1 MGGVGRSVG
10 RRADRDCKSSPDDRD
25 RPTDRPTAAAVAKV
39 EWPAAMVAVAVA
51 TAAESFEWVNG
62 GEQSSQQS
70 LCMWCYYPLSGRRET
85 QEGKTLLMLSPLT
98 MEMGDVFRSFID
110 EHFLLVVKWIILG
123 KK

>member
-1 MGGVGRSVG
+1 MGER
-10 RRADRDCKSSPDDRD
+10 RRA
-25 RPTDRPTAAAVAKV
+25 
-39 EWPAAMVAVAVA
+39 
-51 TAAESFEWVNG
+51 
-62 GEQSSQQS
+62 EQSAVTVHVVLLPS
-70 LCMWCYYPLSGRRET
+70 LWKRGRRET